1 MTTSSNRSSREF
13 CWREFKRCFGAAGL
27 KALRSKKSC
36 ASAACT
42 STPRPGRWPWTAA
55 RSHCPAMNEN
65 CSSIWPRT
73 RAKSNRAKCCSSNS
87 MDANTTAST
96 ECWTFAFRICVENS
110 ATRPIRRSG
119 SRRSGATVTYSFP
132 TRGEMTRHFL
142 GLYLLIVVT
151 LAAVSWGQDRLLQSY
166 GTQEAAEDKSLVL
179 AMTILENQLRGVPTD
194 EWKSVVTAAAAKT
207 GVDMELF
214 ATADI
219 TGPKTLDALGR
230 GKIANMRASG
240 GASWA
245 LKQLD
250 AAHVLAV
257 EYIEPET
264 QRGLLEWTLTLLFYA
279 AIGLVIMIWIWPLT
293 RDLRVLEK
301 AAAQFGNRNWKF
313 DGDIKPHSQIYPLAE
328 TFRKMAARIDGL
340 IASHQDMSNAVS
352 HEIKTPLARMQFEIE
367 LAQQTDGQAD
377 VKNALR
383 NIKNDI
389 TAINDLVTA
398 TLDYAILERA
408 ELTLNI
414 GAHNFT
420 ALIPGIVD
428 AVRRDMPPEIR
439 VDCDV
444 QSDAD
449 KVNCDVHLIEAVL
462 KNLLYNANR
471 YG

>member
-1 MTTSSNRSSREF
+1 
-13 CWREFKRCFGAAGL
+13 
-27 KALRSKKSC
+27 
-36 ASAACT
+36 
-42 STPRPGRWPWTAA
+42 
-55 RSHCPAMNEN
+55 
-65 CSSIWPRT
+65 
-73 RAKSNRAKCCSSNS
+73 
-87 MDANTTAST
+87 
-96 ECWTFAFRICVENS
+96 
-110 ATRPIRRSG
+110 
-119 SRRSGATVTYSFP
+119 
-132 TRGEMTRHFL
+132 MTRHFL

-179 AMTILENQLRGVPTD
+179 AMTILENQLQGVPTD
-194 EWKSVVTAAAAKT
+194 EWKSVVAAAAAKT

-214 ATADI
+214 ARVDI
-219 TGPKTLDALGR
+219 TGPKTLDELGR
-230 GKIANMRASG
+230 GKIADMRASG

-250 AAHVLAV
+250 TAHVLAI

-264 QRGLLEWTLTLLFYA
+264 QRGLLEWLLTLIFYA
-279 AIGLVIMIWIWPLT
+279 AIALVIMIWIWPLT

-301 AAAQFGNRNWKF
+301 AAAQFGNRNWQF
-313 DGDIKPHSQIYPLAE
+313 EGDIKPHSQIYPLAT
-328 TFRKMAARIDGL
+328 TFRAMAARIDGL
-340 IASHQDMSNAVS
+340 IASHKDMSNAVS

-367 LAQQTDGQAD
+367 LAQQTDNQTD

-444 QSDAD
+444 QNDAD

-462 KNLLYNANR
+462 KNLLYNAGR
-471 YG
+471 YARRSICVSFSAREGLNQLLVDDDGPGIPAQDRKRAFESFVQLDRTRNKKTGFGLGLAIVKRAIEWHGGAVSIAESPQGGARFSATWPVNLPTTLRMRGSDNGGLRDSG

>member
-1 MTTSSNRSSREF
+1 
-13 CWREFKRCFGAAGL
+13 
-27 KALRSKKSC
+27 
-36 ASAACT
+36 
-42 STPRPGRWPWTAA
+42 
-55 RSHCPAMNEN
+55 
-65 CSSIWPRT
+65 
-73 RAKSNRAKCCSSNS
+73 
-87 MDANTTAST
+87 
-96 ECWTFAFRICVENS
+96 
-110 ATRPIRRSG
+110 
-119 SRRSGATVTYSFP
+119 
-132 TRGEMTRHFL
+132 MTRHFL
-142 GLYLLIVVT
+142 GLYLLIVLT

-179 AMTILENQLRGVPTD
+179 AMTILENQLRGVPIG
-194 EWKSVVTAAAAKT
+194 EWKSVVAAAAAKA

-214 ATADI
+214 AAADI
-219 TGPKTLDALGR
+219 TGPKTLDELGR

-250 AAHVLAV
+250 AAHVLAI

-264 QRGLLEWTLTLLFYA
+264 QRGPLEWTLTLLFYA
-279 AIGLVIMIWIWPLT
+279 AIALVIMIWIWPLT

-301 AAAQFGNRNWKF
+301 AAAKFGNRNWQF
-313 DGDIKPHSQIYPLAE
+313 VGDIKPHSQIYPLAT
-328 TFRKMAARIDGL
+328 TFRAMAARIDGL
-340 IASHQDMSNAVS
+340 IASHKDMSNAVS

-367 LAQQTDGQAD
+367 LAHQTNSQAD

-389 TAINDLVTA
+389 AAINDLVTA

-408 ELTLNI
+408 EMTLNI

-420 ALIPGIVD
+420 ILIPAIVD
-428 AVRRDMPPEIR
+428 AVGRDIPPEMR
-439 VDCDV
+439 VVCDV

-462 KNLLYNANR
+462 KNLLYNASR
-471 YG
+471 YARRSICVTFSARDGLNQLLVDDDGPGIPEQDRKRAFESFVQLDRTRNKKTGFGLGLAIVKRAIEWHGGAVSISESPQGGARFSATWPVNIPATLRMQGLDSAALRDSPRTG